1 MRPSNSRSS
10 SGRMPALSTAALLLL
25 LSAGP
30 PGASAQ
36 AGPGEGTGQ
45 LEVHVDTIVRGLEHP
60 WGLALL
66 PDGRFLVTERNPGT
80 LRLGDAEGNLSEP
93 LAGVPDIFRYDGPT
107 ERSQA
112 GLFDVRLHPAF
123 EQNRLVYLSLSA
135 PTPRGAALAVVRGRL
150 VGEEEGARPRLEGVE
165 EVFVMKEE
173 DQDASGLH
181 FGGRIAFEPDGAH
194 LYLSAGERRNLSRA
208 QDLEDQAGS
217 ILRMTEDG
225 RPAPGNPF
233 AEGDEADPYLW
244 SWGHRN
250 PQGMTVDTRT
260 GELWIADHG
269 PERGDGLYLVEV
281 GANHGWPL
289 FTEGEDYSG
298 APLGHD
304 QRPADV
310 VAAAHIFDETVAP
323 SGLAIYR
330 GDAFPEWDGHL
341 LLGGLVTRAVH
352 VLERTTRERVTEVG
366 RLGTRLDRRIR
377 DVQVAEDGSIWVI
390 TEHEDGEVLRLRPG
404 AATGPN

>member
-1 MRPSNSRSS
+1 MRIRTIRSS
-10 SGRMPALSTAALLLL
+10 PGRIPAFSTAALLLL
-25 LSAGP
+25 LPAGP

-36 AGPGEGTGQ
+36 AGPGTEPARFD
-45 LEVHVDTIVRGLEHP
+45 VHVDTIAHGLEHP

-80 LRLGDAEGNLSEP
+80 LRLGDAGGRLSEP
-93 LAGVPDIFRYDGPT
+93 LDGVPAVFRYEGPT
-107 ERSQA
+107 DRSQA

-135 PTPRGAALAVVRGRL
+135 PTPRGAALTIVRGRL
-150 VGEEEGARPRLEGVE
+150 VEDGARPRLEGVE

-181 FGGRIAFEPDGAH
+181 FGGRIAFEPDGSH
-194 LYLSAGERRNLSRA
+194 LYLSVGERRNLSRA

-217 ILRMTEDG
+217 ILRMTDHG
-225 RPAPGNPF
+225 RPAPGNPV
-233 AEGDEADPYLW
+233 AEGNDEADPYIW

-250 PQGMTVDTRT
+250 PQGMTFDAGT

-269 PERGDGLYLVEV
+269 PERGDALFLVEP

-304 QRPADV
+304 ARPADV
-310 VAAAHIFDETVAP
+310 VGAAHVFDETVAP

-330 GDAFPEWDGHL
+330 GEAFPEWSGHL

-352 VLERTTRERVTEVG
+352 VLGRTTDGDIVEVG
-366 RLGTRLDRRIR
+366 RLGAGLDRRIR
-377 DVQVAEDGSIWVI
+377 DVRVAEDGSIWVI
-390 TEHEDGEVLRLRPG
+390 TEHEDGEVLRLRPRS
-404 AATGPN
+404 AAGPR

>member
-1 MRPSNSRSS
+1 MRTHATGSTP
-10 SGRMPALSTAALLLL
+10 GRTPAPLTSALLLVL
-25 LSAGP
+25 LPVGP
-30 PGASAQ
+30 PGASGQAVSE
-36 AGPGEGTGQ
+36 AGPGEFD
-45 LEVHVDTIVRGLEHP
+45 VRVDTIARGLEHP

-66 PDGRFLVTERNPGT
+66 PDGRFLVTERNTGT

-93 LAGVPDIFRYDGPT
+93 LGGVPEIFRYEGPT

-123 EQNRLVYLSLSA
+123 EQNGLVYLSLSA
-135 PTPRGAALAVVRGRL
+135 PTPRGAALTVVRGRL
-150 VGEEEGARPRLEGVE
+150 VDDGARPRLEGVE

-181 FGGRIAFEPDGAH
+181 FGGRIAFEPGGTH
-194 LYLSAGERRNLSRA
+194 LYLSVGERRNLERA

-217 ILRMTEDG
+217 ILRMTDDG
-225 RPAPGNPF
+225 RPAADNPF
-233 AEGDEADPYLW
+233 AEGGEADPYLW

-250 PQGMTVDTRT
+250 PQGMTFDPGS

-269 PERGDGLYLVEV
+269 PERGDGLYLVER

-304 QRPADV
+304 ERPADV
-310 VAAAHIFDETVAP
+310 VAAALVFDETVAP

-330 GDAFPEWDGHL
+330 GDAFPGWNGHL
-341 LLGGLVTRAVH
+341 LLGGLVTRALH
-352 VLERTTRERVTEVG
+352 VLERTTGEQVSEVG
-366 RLGTRLDRRIR
+366 RVGTRLERRIR
-377 DVQVAEDGSIWVI
+377 DVQVAQDGSIWVI
-390 TEHEDGEVLRLRPG
+390 TEHDDGEVLRLRPG
-404 AATGPN
+404 SPAGPG